1 MQLRLDQSGRVR
13 QEPETM
19 KAENGNHDALV
30 SPDPTLEPMGPHK
43 VHQVRGG
50 KGRTLPLILS

>member
-1 MQLRLDQSGRVR
+1 
-13 QEPETM
+13 M

-43 VHQVRGG
+43 VHHVRGG